1 MQKQD
6 VLDCHKRILPYI
18 HCTPVLT
25 SRLIDKEI
33 GASVYF
39 KCENFQRAG
48 AYKIRG
54 ATNAILQLSEEQR
67 KNGVVTHSSGNFA
80 QAVSLAAKNLGIKAH
95 IVMPSNAPEVKKIG
109 VKQYEGLIYE
119 CAPTL
124 EARQAMA
131 NKIGKDTGAS
141 FLHPSNDTNVI
152 IGQGT
157 AAVELLQEIPDINA
171 IFCPVGGG
179 GLIAGSAVA
188 AHYFGTN
195 CKVLGG
201 EPFEADDA
209 YRSLQSGKIEGNNSV
224 NTIAD
229 GLKTTLGDK
238 NFPIIKKHV
247 HKIVRVTE
255 EEIVAAMRLVW
266 ERMKIIIEPS
276 SAVTVA
282 ALKRDA
288 AENLQQYS
296 RKKIGIIISGGNV
309 DLNNLPF

>member
-1 MQKQD
+1 MKKQD
-6 VLDCHKRILPYI
+6 VLDCHKRIISYI
-18 HCTPVLT
+18 HNTPVFT
-25 SRLIDKEI
+25 SGLVNEKV
-33 GASVYF
+33 GVSVFF

-54 ATNAILQLSEEQR
+54 ATNAMLQLSDEER
-67 KNGVVTHSSGNFA
+67 AKGVVTHSSGNFA
-80 QAVSLAAKNLGIKAH
+80 QAVSLAAKSLGIKAH

-109 VKQYEGLIYE
+109 VKTYGGIIYE
-119 CAPTL
+119 CEPTL
-124 EARQAMA
+124 EARQTMA
-131 NKIGKDTGAS
+131 NAIEKKTGAS
-141 FLHPSNDTNVI
+141 FLHPSNDEDVI

-157 AAVELLQEIPDINA
+157 AALELLDEVKDLNA

-179 GLIAGSAVA
+179 GLIAGSSLA
-188 AHYFGTN
+188 AHYFGTQ
-195 CKVLGG
+195 CKVLGA

-209 YRSLQSGKIEGNNSV
+209 YRSLKSGKIEGNNSV

-238 NFPIIKKHV
+238 NFPIIKEHV
-247 HKIVRVTE
+247 SKIVRVTE
-255 EEIVAAMRLVW
+255 DEIIAAMRLVW

-282 ALKRDA
+282 ALIRDVHEYP
-288 AENLQQYS
+288 ENYKN
-296 RKKIGIIISGGNV
+296 KKIGIIISGGNV